1 MMTMQKRI
9 NEHYHQCKQNY
20 NFKNICQ
27 NKAKSISFISFSFVN
42 TIFSHFTIWEMEG
55 LVKRYFKFIWW
66 FVKFGGEVAPDV
78 FEFQSRL
85 N

>member
-1 MMTMQKRI
+1 MI
-9 NEHYHQCKQNY
+9 
-20 NFKNICQ
+20 
-27 NKAKSISFISFSFVN
+27 FISFSFVN
-42 TIFSHFTIWEMEG
+42 TIFSHFSIREMEG

-66 FVKFGGEVAPDV
+66 FVKFGGGVSPDV

>member
-27 NKAKSISFISFSFVN
+27 NKAKSISNTGVINGFFPKIELGFVPGTN
-42 TIFSHFTIWEMEG
+42 IP
-55 LVKRYFKFIWW
+55 
-66 FVKFGGEVAPDV
+66 AV
-78 FEFQSRL
+78 FL
-85 N
+85 NSKTSDTYVL

>member
-1 MMTMQKRI
+1 
-9 NEHYHQCKQNY
+9 
-20 NFKNICQ
+20 
-27 NKAKSISFISFSFVN
+27 
-42 TIFSHFTIWEMEG
+42 MEG

-66 FVKFGGEVAPDV
+66 FVKFGVEVAPDV

>member
-1 MMTMQKRI
+1 MCPTYAVKNRI
-9 NEHYHQCKQNY
+9 SVLNTRRHE
-20 NFKNICQ
+20 I
-27 NKAKSISFISFSFVN
+27 N
-42 TIFSHFTIWEMEG
+42 TIFSHFSIWEMEG

-78 FEFQSRL
+78 LEFQSRL